1 MPKINPDIL
10 RWARESA
17 GLSLEDAARAL
28 AVTEARLAGIE
39 AGEIDPTRRQLNN
52 MAAKYRRSLLT
63 FYLPG
68 PPAPSARTHDFRT
81 LPHREPDTEA
91 RVAALVR
98 EIKVRQGLV
107 VDALEDLEEDKALPF
122 VGSVSLDQGPE
133 QIAKTIIDALQFNLA
148 EYRRQRTVEDAF
160 KVLREAVERVGVFV
174 VLMGN
179 LGHHTT
185 NISART
191 FRGMALANPVAPFIV
206 INENDSR
213 AAWSFTLIHELAHI
227 FLGESAI
234 SGYDSEERVEKVC
247 DEVAARFLLHPDELQ
262 EIPAELQFDELVAA
276 IGEFAGPRRVS
287 RKMVAYNLLDCG
299 RISWETYRRLSDRFD
314 AERQEAAKASGTGAP
329 DYYVVRRHRIGSG
342 LNGLVERLVASGVM
356 NSTRAGRVLGVKPT
370 AVGRMADNN
379 RAA

>member
-10 RWARESA
+10 RWAREGA

-68 PPAPSARTHDFRT
+68 PPAPGARTHDFRT
-81 LPHREPDTEA
+81 LPQREPDTEA

-98 EIKVRQGLV
+98 EITVRQGLV
-107 VDALEDLEEDKALPF
+107 VDALEDLDEDKALPF
-122 VGSVSLDQGPE
+122 VGSVSLEQGPE
-133 QIAKTIIDALQFNLA
+133 QIANTIINTLRFNLT

-185 NISART
+185 NISVHT

-213 AAWSFTLIHELAHI
+213 AAWSFTLIHELAHV

-234 SGYDSEERVEKVC
+234 SGYDSRERVEKVC

-262 EIPAELQFDELVAA
+262 EIPAGLQFDELVAA

-299 RISWETYRRLSDRFD
+299 RISWTTYRQLSDRFD
-314 AERQEAAKASGTGAP
+314 AERQEAAKASDTGAP
-329 DYYVVRRHRIGSG
+329 DYYVVRRHRIGRG
-342 LNGLVERLVASGVM
+342 LNRLVERLVASGVM